1 MRNVFEEDY
10 ISINDA
16 ASDKKKKFVDLI
28 GELKEDQTFLR
39 ILSSILKFSS
49 GLIPILY
56 AK

>member
-49 GLIPILY
+49 GLIPILD